1 MPGRGAPAYAGA
13 MADVVLKAGRVRP
26 VWAGHPWVFAQAVER
41 IIGQAGAGDEVRVL
55 DAKGNV
61 LGRGLYSPASAIR
74 VRLYTR
80 DGEQPLDAA
89 FLRQRLG
96 EALAR
101 RRNLGLPGDGTDAFR
116 ALNAEGDGLPGLVID
131 QLGDVSTLQF
141 STLGMKLREAAVV
154 EAVQSLLS
162 PRAIV
167 DRTSA
172 KSAALEGFEPGS
184 GVIAG
189 DRELDVLNFSEH
201 GLRFAVPLGIGQK
214 TGFYLDLRA
223 LRKRLGELARGRRVL
238 DCYSYVGAAGLSM
251 ARGGASE
258 VLSVDS
264 SELAVSV
271 ARDCARL
278 NGLADRMRVERMPAQ
293 AALEQAAAAGGV
305 DLVLCDPPKL
315 APKRS
320 AAERA
325 QRAMEAIAQGA
336 IRATRPGGLVVVCS
350 CSAGL
355 GMSELERALAVGA
368 AHAGRRATVL
378 ERIFQDVDHPVPAA
392 FPEGL
397 YLSTLIAEV
406 ALDR

>member
-1 MPGRGAPAYAGA
+1 
-13 MADVVLKAGRVRP
+13 MADVVLKPGRVRP

-41 IIGQAGAGDEVRVL
+41 LTGQAAAGDEVRVL

-61 LGRGLYSPASAIR
+61 LGRGLYSPGSAIR

-80 DGEQPLDAA
+80 DGEQPLDAP
-89 FLRQRLG
+89 FLRRRLA

-101 RRNLGLPGDGTDAFR
+101 RRSVGLPGDGTDAFR
-116 ALNAEGDGLPGLVID
+116 VLNAEGDGLPGLVID
-131 QLGDVSTLQF
+131 QLGDVSTIQF
-141 STLGMKLREAAVV
+141 STLGMKQRQPLVL
-154 EAVQSLLS
+154 EAVQSLLA

-167 DRTSA
+167 DRTPP

-189 DRELDVLNFSEH
+189 DPVLETLRFSER
-201 GLRFAVPLGIGQK
+201 GLRFEVPLSIGQK
-214 TGFYLDLRA
+214 TGFYLDLRQ
-223 LRKRLGELARGRRVL
+223 LRTRLGQLAQGRRVL

-251 ARGGASE
+251 ARGGATE

-264 SELAVSV
+264 SELAVTV
-271 ARDCARL
+271 ARHCVAL
-278 NGLADRMRVERMPAQ
+278 NQLGDHMRVERMPAQ
-293 AALEQAAAAGGV
+293 AALEQAAAQGGV

-320 AAERA
+320 ALERA
-325 QRAMEAIAQGA
+325 RHAMETLAEGA
-336 IRATRPGGLVVVCS
+336 LRATRPGGLVVLCS

-355 GMSELERALAVGA
+355 GMAELERALAVGGA
-368 AHAGRRATVL
+368 RSGRRVSVL
-378 ERIFQDVDHPVPAA
+378 ERVFQDADHPVPAA

-406 ALDR
+406 SLDR

>member
-1 MPGRGAPAYAGA
+1 MRGP

-41 IIGQAGAGDEVRVL
+41 VAGQAAAGDEVRVL
-55 DAKGNV
+55 DAKGNA

-80 DGEQPLDAA
+80 DAEQPLDAP
-89 FLRQRLG
+89 FLRRRLG

-101 RRNLGLPGDGTDAFR
+101 RQHIGLPGDGTDAFR
-116 ALNAEGDGLPGLVID
+116 VLNAEGDALPGLVVD

-141 STLGMKLREAAVV
+141 STLGMKQRQAQVI
-154 EAVQSLLS
+154 EAVQSLLA

-167 DRTSA
+167 DRTPP
-172 KSAALEGFEPGS
+172 KSAALEGFEPGT

-189 DRELDVLNFSEH
+189 DEQLDTLRFTER
-201 GLRFAVPLGIGQK
+201 GLRFEVPLQIGQK
-214 TGFYLDLRA
+214 TGFYLDLRQ
-223 LRKRLGELARGRRVL
+223 LRKRLAELARGRQVL
-238 DCYSYVGAAGLSM
+238 DCYSYIGAAGMSM

-271 ARDCARL
+271 ARHCVAL
-278 NGLADRMRVERMPAQ
+278 NQLGDRMRVERMPAQ
-293 AALEQAAAAGGV
+293 VALERAAAEGGV

-320 AAERA
+320 AMERA
-325 QRAMEAIAQGA
+325 LRAMEALAEGA
-336 IRATRPGGLVVVCS
+336 MRATRPGGIAVVCS

-355 GMSELERALAVGA
+355 GMAELERALAVGA
-368 AHAGRRATVL
+368 ARAGRRAIVF
-378 ERIFQDVDHPVPAA
+378 ERIFQDADHPVPAA

-406 ALDR
+406 SLDR

>member
-1 MPGRGAPAYAGA
+1 MRGA
-13 MADVVLKAGRVRP
+13 MADVVLKSGRVRP
-26 VWAGHPWVFAQAVER
+26 VWAGHPWVFAQAVDR
-41 IIGQAGAGDEVRVL
+41 VTGPAGAGDEVRVL

-61 LGRGLYSPASAIR
+61 LGRGLYSPTSAIR

-80 DGEQPLDAA
+80 DGTQALDAA
-89 FLRQRLG
+89 FLERRLA

-101 RRNLGLPGDGTDAFR
+101 RRSVGLPGDGTDAFR
-116 ALNAEGDGLPGLVID
+116 VLNAEGDGLPGLVVD
-131 QLGDVSTLQF
+131 QLGEVCTLQF
-141 STLGMKLREAAVV
+141 STLGMKQRQPAVLEAI
-154 EAVQSLLS
+154 QHLLA

-167 DRTSA
+167 DRTPP
-172 KSAALEGFEPGS
+172 KSAALEGFEPGA

-189 DRELDVLNFSEH
+189 DRELDTLRFTES
-201 GLRFAVPLGIGQK
+201 GLRFEVPLHIGQK
-214 TGFYLDLRA
+214 TGFYLDLRQ

-264 SELAVSV
+264 SELAVTV
-271 ARDCARL
+271 AQHCVAL
-278 NGLADRMRVERMPAQ
+278 NQLGDRMRVEHLPAR
-293 AALEQAAAAGGV
+293 AALERAATEGGF

-320 AAERA
+320 ALERA
-325 QRAMEAIAQGA
+325 QRAMEALATSA
-336 IRATRPGGLVVVCS
+336 LRATRPGGLTVLCS

-355 GMSELERALAVGA
+355 GMAELERALAVGA
-368 AHAGRRATVL
+368 AHARRRATVL
-378 ERIFQDVDHPVPAA
+378 ERIFQDADHPVPAA

-397 YLSTLIAEV
+397 YLSTLVAEV
-406 ALDR
+406 SLDR

>member
-1 MPGRGAPAYAGA
+1 

-41 IIGQAGAGDEVRVL
+41 ITGQAAAGDEVRVL
-55 DAKGNV
+55 DAKGHV

-89 FLRQRLG
+89 FLLRRLG

-101 RRNLGLPGDGTDAFR
+101 RQRFGLPGDGTDAFR
-116 ALNAEGDGLPGLVID
+116 VLNAEGDGLPGLVVD
-131 QLGDVSTLQF
+131 QLGDVSLLQF
-141 STLGMKLREAAVV
+141 STLGMKQRQAEVV
-154 EAVQSLLS
+154 EAVKNLLPS
-162 PRAIV
+162 RAIV
-167 DRTSA
+167 DRTPP
-172 KSAALEGFEPGS
+172 KSAALEGFEPGT

-189 DRELDVLNFSEH
+189 DEALDTLRFEEH
-201 GLRFAVPLGIGQK
+201 GLRFEVPLQIGQK
-214 TGFYLDLRA
+214 TGFYLDLRQ
-223 LRKRLGELARGRRVL
+223 LRKRLGELARGRQVL
-238 DCYSYVGAAGLSM
+238 DCYSYIGAAGLSM
-251 ARGGASE
+251 ARGGATE

-264 SELAVSV
+264 SELAVNV
-271 ARDCARL
+271 ARHCVAL
-278 NGLADRMRVERMPAQ
+278 NQLGDRMRVERMQAQ
-293 AALEQAAAAGGV
+293 AALERAAAQGGV

-320 AAERA
+320 ALDRA
-325 QRAMEAIAQGA
+325 LRAMEALAEGA
-336 IRATRPGGLVVVCS
+336 LRATRPGGIAVVCS

-355 GMSELERALAVGA
+355 GMAELERALAVGA
-368 AHAGRRATVL
+368 ARAGRGATVL
-378 ERIFQDVDHPVPAA
+378 ERIFQDADHPVPAA

-406 ALDR
+406 SLDR